1 MSALN
6 APEGDVD
13 IEGLG
18 DSSAT
23 KKLDFDS
30 GEINSN
36 TKVCSIAVAAFFSSF
51 FYSSSL
57 CVSVGLK
64 LIMCGFSA
72 VLFCLCCVCCLLYTS
87 PSPRDQLSSRM
98 PSSA

>member
-36 TKVCSIAVAAFFSSF
+36 TKVCSIAVAAFFLF
-51 FYSSSL
+51 FFTL
-57 CVSVGLK
+57 VVFASVL
-64 LIMCGFSA
+64 
-72 VLFCLCCVCCLLYTS
+72 
-87 PSPRDQLSSRM
+87 D
-98 PSSA
+98 